1 MSLIQKL
8 LKEYSNARQIT
19 SLKEDEFS
27 HYQWYRDTQAD
38 ELIAFPAAEL
48 SSKEASLLK
57 LMLEPVAAPVNQ
69 LTNEWEHY
77 LFGEDSTC
85 PLPEGTAFRLV
96 LFSFGKAPLFPEEG
110 HPLQFVFSDD
120 STIVQRDELNG
131 FVVELQTAN
140 TLSLEEL
147 SSASQALETDLDVS
161 TYFFAGSFHEANKAT
176 KDQLLLEI
184 AWYNHHKSYI
194 QRQKVSTTQSII
206 PFVILDRFK
215 DVEKQAQFSIINKAF
230 DGDPELATVIRTL
243 VENLSNV
250 SSTAKLLYLHR
261 NSLQYRLDKFSER
274 TGIDLKSFHG
284 SLIAYLAS
292 LQWQSD
298 QKSQK

>member
-1 MSLIQKL
+1 MSVIQKL
-8 LKEYSNARQIT
+8 LKQYPNARQIN
-19 SLKEDEFS
+19 SLKDNEYDQ
-27 HYQWYRDTQAD
+27 YQWYRDASD

-48 SSKEASLLK
+48 SSKEAGLLE
-57 LMLEPVAAPVNQ
+57 LMLEPAAAPLYQ
-69 LTNEWEHY
+69 HSNEWERY
-77 LFGEDSTC
+77 LFGDNTTC

-96 LFSFGKAPLFPEEG
+96 LFSFGKAPVFPEEG
-110 HPLQFVFSDD
+110 HPLQFVFADD

-131 FVVELQTAN
+131 YVVELQTAN

-147 SSASQALETDLDVS
+147 SSASQALETDIDVS
-161 TYFFAGSFHEANKAT
+161 TYFFAGSFHEANQAT
-176 KDQLLLEI
+176 KEQLLMEH
-184 AWYNHHKSYI
+184 AWYNQHKSYI

-206 PFVILDRFK
+206 PLLILDRFT
-215 DVEKQAQFSIINKAF
+215 DMEKQSQFSIINNAF

-284 SLIAYLAS
+284 SMTAYLAS
-292 LQWQSD
+292 LQWDSD
-298 QKSQK
+298 KKSRS